1 MNTVKSLHAVLL
13 LSLTLISYS
22 AVAQSLPSNI
32 NSDDKKKTETK
43 VVEKVVEKS
52 GPSVASELRKLL
64 GTKTE
69 TSLDGP
75 RVENIGKY
83 FLDKYT
89 GEVTIFAYHRNEPIR
104 WRVLRDNV
112 PEDIIT
118 DPQTVNYQMFR
129 IGTSENDIIL
139 MNINTGVMWA
149 IDVKP
154 LSVNHKKTT
163 LQYIPVTDTE
173 Y

>member
-1 MNTVKSLHAVLL
+1 MSTIKL
-13 LSLTLISYS
+13 LSAILLSFTLMSYT
-22 AVAQSLPSNI
+22 AAAQNQTSNTG
-32 NSDDKKKTETK
+32 SDDKKQTETK

-149 IDVKP
+149 IDAKP
-154 LSVNHKKTT
+154 LSINHKKTT